1 MARLLVVLK
10 KELRQQL
17 QDRRTLTMMLVP
29 ALVGPLICLVLLLAY
44 GSNSELDRKELTV
57 SSSKAGIDRSE
68 LLKDIS
74 GKFDGQ
80 NFTNSDQRAWN
91 VKWSESPWDDLVRG
105 ESDLA
110 LVQGADESWQ
120 VVPSPISLDS
130 ALLTAESIARLN
142 TPDLTGGALRDMD
155 LLSSPT
161 PTSQNFLVIDFF
173 AATAA
178 NSAIASY
185 LLPILLISLFT
196 MAGSPIAIECIAA
209 EKEHGTFDSLRV
221 LGAPGLSVMTGKLLS
236 VALATGVVGSF
247 ASILLIAVGNIRP
260 RGTWNLGMDYVVESG
275 ISGRSILTISALTL
289 SALIL
294 CSAILL
300 FVSGIAQTVKEAQY
314 WVSIASLIP
323 ISLGG
328 ASVLSSSD
336 RITRVLEMVPFSNVA
351 IGISNTVAGTS
362 DGWSIAACLAVNGL
376 VTVSLIGISVRMLF
390 GEGDLRFRIPS
401 VS

>member
-1 MARLLVVLK
+1 
-10 KELRQQL
+10 
-17 QDRRTLTMMLVP
+17 
-29 ALVGPLICLVLLLAY
+29 
-44 GSNSELDRKELTV
+44 
-57 SSSKAGIDRSE
+57 
-68 LLKDIS
+68 
-74 GKFDGQ
+74 
-80 NFTNSDQRAWN
+80 
-91 VKWSESPWDDLVRG
+91 
-105 ESDLA
+105 
-110 LVQGADESWQ
+110 
-120 VVPSPISLDS
+120 
-130 ALLTAESIARLN
+130 
-142 TPDLTGGALRDMD
+142 MD